1 MDLTCVPLP
10 SSKPPLVTYQ
20 GKEGLKLP
28 IFDDFWSL
36 LQSQYI
42 FWKDEYHY
50 AFFKLNLD
58 LAHMEILT
66 QKREIGAYFW
76 PLGAQQWRLFYSC
89 RRQIGAYVKYVEM
102 RHS

>member
-1 MDLTCVPLP
+1 M
-10 SSKPPLVTYQ
+10 
-20 GKEGLKLP
+20 
-28 IFDDFWSL
+28 
-36 LQSQYI
+36 
-42 FWKDEYHY
+42 HY
-50 AFFKLNLD
+50 T
-58 LAHMEILT
+58 HMEILT

>member
-1 MDLTCVPLP
+1 MVYYT
-10 SSKPPLVTYQ
+10 
-20 GKEGLKLP
+20 
-28 IFDDFWSL
+28 
-36 LQSQYI
+36 
-42 FWKDEYHY
+42 
-50 AFFKLNLD
+50 
-58 LAHMEILT
+58 HMEILT

>member
-1 MDLTCVPLP
+1 MKYFFSYCLHVFVCVCV
-10 SSKPPLVTYQ
+10 S
-20 GKEGLKLP
+20 
-28 IFDDFWSL
+28 
-36 LQSQYI
+36 
-42 FWKDEYHY
+42 
-50 AFFKLNLD
+50 
-58 LAHMEILT
+58 HMEILT